1 MSNLHMPP
9 TSHTV
14 VLSQLAEL
22 ERALMKSVRLDDLV
36 TANELG
42 LKDVLMLSRHEN
54 TTLPD
59 DAVLEQLWWDGPSEY
74 PFIHGSFRIQGSAD
88 RVHTDLHT
96 AALQALSHRF
106 HLRHSWGF

>member
-1 MSNLHMPP
+1 MSNLHMPA

-22 ERALMKSVRLDDLV
+22 ERALMKSAQRHDLV

-42 LKDVLMLSRHEN
+42 LKDVRVLSRNET

-59 DAVLEQLWWDGPSEY
+59 GAVLEQLWWDGPSEY
-74 PFIHGSFRIQGSAD
+74 PFVHASFRIKGSTD
-88 RVHTDLHT
+88 SVQIDLHT
-96 AALQALSHRF
+96 ASLQALSHRLQ
-106 HLRHSWGF
+106 LRHSWGF